1 MADPMPVGPTR
12 YLRDRTGRLRY
23 LPVGLTA
30 AGLVLVASA
39 VFVAVR
45 PSSGPDRGFTATV
58 TGCDVRS
65 PGTAQVGYSVTNE
78 DRTTHAYRVLVTVT
92 RGSTPLGWGVSLVNH
107 LRAGA
112 TGTAQVP
119 ITVTGAATG
128 ASCSVHAEVFDGST
142 GHHDHTR
149 N

>member
-1 MADPMPVGPTR
+1 MADRTTVGPTR

-58 TGCDVRS
+58 TGCDVRT
-65 PGTAQVGYSVTNE
+65 PGTAQVGYSVTNQ
-78 DRTTHAYRVLVTVT
+78 DGTTHAYRVLVTVT
-92 RGSTPLGWGVSLVNH
+92 RGPTPPRSGGSLGNP
-107 LRAGA
+107 LRPGA
-112 TGTAQVP
+112 P
-119 ITVTGAATG
+119 ATPPLP
-128 ASCSVHAEVFDGST
+128 V
-142 GHHDHTR
+142 
-149 N
+149 